1 VDGCGWS
8 MNNKLLKEGLISI
21 VTGVFQMV
29 LFLLQF
35 NPIFAL
41 VGFPLYVVAA
51 KENFLKKMAI
61 SYVISA
67 LIIMILGKS
76 PINLLFILITF
87 VLPVCVFLILRVSK
101 TTVMDFVIYIAGF
114 LFYQV
119 LVIKAIKIL
128 YKIDII
134 AQLLSILK
142 GVFEGYFKMVGDDK
156 LSDKLVEF
164 LKLLMPGFVIVE
176 AITLALVGYY
186 ITKFIANMVGIQKEF
201 LPFSKLFM
209 PKEVTVGVVV
219 FFILSLF
226 LTSINVLY
234 IIVSNMTII
243 LSWLLFIQALSLMY
257 AVITE
262 KIRSPFIGGWLFAVL
277 IIFSMQFFI
286 LMIFIGFL
294 DLIFDFKKRKPK
306 RVEL

>member
-1 VDGCGWS
+1 
-8 MNNKLLKEGLISI
+8 MNNKLLKEGLVLI
-21 VTGVFQMV
+21 TFGVYQV
-29 LFLLQF
+29 ILFLLQF
-35 NPIFAL
+35 NPILAL
-41 VGFPLYVVAA
+41 VGFPLYVVAV
-51 KENFLKKMAI
+51 KENFVKRMAI
-61 SYVISA
+61 SYAISA
-67 LIIMILGKS
+67 LIIMIIGKS
-76 PINLLFILITF
+76 PINLLFLLITF
-87 VLPVCVFLILRVSK
+87 ILPICIFLLLRISR
-101 TTVMDFVIYIAGF
+101 TFAMDFATFTAGF
-114 LFYQV
+114 LLYQV

-142 GVFEGYFKMVGDDK
+142 GMFEGYFKMVGDDK

-176 AITLALVGYY
+176 AITLTLVGYY
-186 ITKFIANMVGIQKEF
+186 ITKFVANKVGIQKEF

-209 PKEVTVGVVV
+209 PKEVTAGVVV
-219 FFILSLF
+219 FFVLSIF
-226 LTSINVLY
+226 LTSINALY
-234 IIVSNMTII
+234 IVVSNMTII
-243 LSWLLFIQALSLMY
+243 LSWLLFIQAISLIY
-257 AVITE
+257 AVIVE
-262 KIRSPFIGGWLFAVL
+262 KIRSPFIRGWLFAVL

>member
-1 VDGCGWS
+1 
-8 MNNKLLKEGLISI
+8 MNNKLLKEGFILIAF
-21 VTGVFQMV
+21 GVYQV
-29 LFLLQF
+29 ILFLLQF
-35 NPIFAL
+35 NPILAL
-41 VGFPLYVVAA
+41 VGFPLYVVAV
-51 KENFLKKMAI
+51 KENFARRMAI
-61 SYVISA
+61 SYAISV
-67 LIIMILGKS
+67 LILMIIGKS
-76 PINLLFILITF
+76 PINFLFLLITF
-87 VLPVCVFLILRVSK
+87 ILPICVFLLLQISK
-101 TTVMDFVIYIAGF
+101 TTAMDFAMLTAGF
-114 LFYQV
+114 LLYQV

-128 YKIDII
+128 YKKDII

-142 GVFEGYFKMVGDDK
+142 GMFEGYFKMVSDDK

-186 ITKFIANMVGIQKEF
+186 IVKFVATRVGIQKKF

-226 LTSINVLY
+226 LTNINALY
-234 IIVSNMTII
+234 IVVSNMTII
-243 LSWLLFIQALSLMY
+243 LSWLLFVQALSLIY
-257 AVITE
+257 AVIAE
-262 KIRSPFIGGWLFAVL
+262 KISSPFIGGWLFVVL
-277 IIFSMQFFI
+277 LVVSMQFFI

-294 DLIFDFKKRKPK
+294 DLILDFKKRKPK

>member
-1 VDGCGWS
+1 

-35 NPIFAL
+35 NPILAL
-41 VGFPLYVVAA
+41 VGFPLYVVAV
-51 KENFLKKMAI
+51 KENFVKRMAI

-67 LIIMILGKS
+67 LIIMIIGKS
-76 PINLLFILITF
+76 PINLLFLLITF
-87 VLPVCVFLILRVSK
+87 ILPICVFLLLRVSR
-101 TTVMDFVIYIAGF
+101 TIVMDFATFTAGF
-114 LFYQV
+114 LLYQV

-142 GVFEGYFKMVGDDK
+142 GMFEGYFKMVGDDK

-186 ITKFIANMVGIQKEF
+186 ITKFVANKVGIQKEF

-243 LSWLLFIQALSLMY
+243 LSWLLFIQALSLIY

-294 DLIFDFKKRKPK
+294 DLIVDFKKRKPK

>member
-1 VDGCGWS
+1 

-35 NPIFAL
+35 NPILAL
-41 VGFPLYVVAA
+41 VGFPLYVVAV
-51 KENFLKKMAI
+51 KENFVKRMAI
-61 SYVISA
+61 SYAISA
-67 LIIMILGKS
+67 LIIMIIGKS
-76 PINLLFILITF
+76 PINLLFLLITF
-87 VLPVCVFLILRVSK
+87 ILPICVFLLLRVSR
-101 TTVMDFVIYIAGF
+101 TIVMDFATFTAGF
-114 LFYQV
+114 LLYQV

-142 GVFEGYFKMVGDDK
+142 GMFEGYFKMVGDDK

-186 ITKFIANMVGIQKEF
+186 ITKFVVNKVGIQKEF

-226 LTSINVLY
+226 LININAFY
-234 IIVSNMTII
+234 IVVSNMTII
-243 LSWLLFIQALSLMY
+243 LSWLLFIQALSLIY

>member
-1 VDGCGWS
+1 

-87 VLPVCVFLILRVSK
+87 ILPVCVFLILRVSK

-114 LFYQV
+114 LFYHV
-119 LVIKAIKIL
+119 LFIKAIKIL

-134 AQLLSILK
+134 ELVLSILEGILK
-142 GVFEGYFKMVGDDK
+142 GYFNPAGDDK
-156 LSDKLVEF
+156 LNKLVEF

-176 AITLALVGYY
+176 AITFALFGYY
-186 ITKFIANMVGIQKEF
+186 ITKFVANMVGIQKEF

-277 IIFSMQFFI
+277 IMFSMHFLIFF
-286 LMIFIGFL
+286 LMMFIGFL
-294 DLIFDFKKRKPK
+294 DLIVDFKKRKPK